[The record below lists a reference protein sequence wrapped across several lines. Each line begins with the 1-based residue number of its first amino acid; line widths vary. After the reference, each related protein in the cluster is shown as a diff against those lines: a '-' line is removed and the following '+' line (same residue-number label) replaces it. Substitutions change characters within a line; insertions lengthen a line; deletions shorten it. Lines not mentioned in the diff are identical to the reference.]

1 MNDVSSPASPEPSE
15 QCEPLPPVERVR
27 PAAQDG
33 AAAQD
38 SPYGVLIGALTAA
51 TFIVILNETTMSNAI
66 AKLQDYF
73 HISEHS
79 AQWLTSA
86 FMLTMAITIPLSGWI
101 IDRFGPRG
109 SLLAAMS
116 TFIVGTTA
124 AMLAPSFE
132 ILLVA
137 RVVQAMGTAIM
148 IPLLM
153 STLMNVVPEHKRGGT
168 MGYVSL
174 AISVAPATG
183 PVLSGAILEFL
194 TWRWIFGIVLPL
206 AVLVTVI
213 AARLIPAG
221 TGTASGAPDLL
232 SVALS
237 VLGFGS
243 LVWGLSGIGE
253 GGAAPLPAPVLI
265 AVGLVSV
272 ALLVWRQLARKSA
285 GREPL
290 LDVSVFRG
298 RDYSVGIAL
307 MTIGFGAFLG
317 IMVILPLVLQ
327 HARDVSVLHTG
338 LTIMPAGVAMGVL
351 GPPVGRLYDRFGA
364 RKIVFPGSFVVVAG
378 LALVAFL
385 VPAAPWQLIAV
396 VNLFLGAG
404 LALVF
409 TPMFTASLSAVP
421 APLYSH
427 GSAILATMQQVGGAA
442 GIAALVSVMAIGS
455 TWGGGA
461 PDPLAGGQLAL
472 YGAAALMVVVVVLAA
487 FTPKRPGSEVGGAHG
502 GHGH

>member
-1 MNDVSSPASPEPSE
+1 MERE
-15 QCEPLPPVERVR
+15 RPLAREREDR
-27 PAAQDG
+27 
-33 AAAQD
+33 
-38 SPYGVLIGALTAA
+38 PYGVLIGALTAA

-66 AKLQDYF
+66 AVLQDYF
-73 HISEHS
+73 HITEHT

-124 AMLAPSFE
+124 AMLAPSFA
-132 ILLVA
+132 ILLLA
-137 RVVQAMGTAIM
+137 RVVQAIGTAIM

-153 STLMNVVPEHKRGGT
+153 STLMNVVPEHKRGGV

-194 TWRWIFGIVLPL
+194 SWRWIFGIVLPL

-213 AARLIPAG
+213 GARLIPAG
-221 TGTASGAPDLL
+221 AGSASGAPDLL

-243 LVWGLSGIGE
+243 LVWGLSGLGE
-253 GGAAPLPAPVLI
+253 GGAAPLPAPLLIGIGLLGLAVL
-265 AVGLVSV
+265 A
-272 ALLVWRQLARKSA
+272 WRQLARKAA

-290 LDVSVFRG
+290 LDVSVFGNR
-298 RDYSVGIAL
+298 YYAVCIAL
-307 MTIGFGAFLG
+307 MTIGFSAFLG
-317 IMVILPLVLQ
+317 LMVILPLVLQ
-327 HARDVSVLHTG
+327 HARDVSVLHAG
-338 LTIMPAGVAMGVL
+338 LTIMPAGIAMGVL
-351 GPPVGRLYDRFGA
+351 GPPVGRLYDRIGA
-364 RKIVFPGSFVVVAG
+364 RPIVVPGSVVVVTG
-378 LALVAFL
+378 LALLGYL
-385 VPAAPWQLIAV
+385 VPTAPWQLLALV
-396 VNLFLGAG
+396 TLFLGVG
-404 LALVF
+404 LACVF
-409 TPMFTASLSAVP
+409 TPIFTASLSSVP

-442 GIAALVSVMAIGS
+442 GIAALVSVMAIGAAR
-455 TWGGGA
+455 GEGA
-461 PDPLAGGQLAL
+461 PDPLAGGQFAL
-472 YGAAALMVVVVVLAA
+472 YAAAVIMLAVVVLAL
-487 FTPKRPGSEVGGAHG
+487 FTPNRPGAESGGGHGGHG